1 MQGLG
6 HNVGKLKLHRRV
18 GQRLII
24 SFKTTEKEDLV
35 LAVLTVAE
43 TGGNHCRLIIEA
55 DRRIIVQRN
64 ELVGIPNAEPE
75 ELG

>member
-1 MQGLG
+1 MQGFG
-6 HNVGKLKLHRRV
+6 DNVGKLKLYRRV

-43 TGGNHCRLIIEA
+43 TGRNQCRLVIEA

-64 ELVGIPNAEPE
+64 ELAGIPDAAEGE
-75 ELG
+75 I